1 MRQSNSCSIALHK
14 MTYDVIRFDDEG
26 VAVHL
31 ASYTNE
37 DDADAAYDSYCMLY
51 PNAYIDVIERYS

>member
-1 MRQSNSCSIALHK
+1 